1 MTRFDSVLV
10 GVNGSPASS
19 SAIRY
24 AAQEAQRLGS
34 SLKLFHVVPN
44 YVPIAPMHPLAPSD
58 LAAAGREILN
68 LAMTE
73 ARKVLDPT
81 RVSASL
87 HFGPRIP
94 VVLELADRARL
105 VVLGS
110 QERTVLDR
118 LLTAS
123 TLVGV
128 ASRARCPVVA
138 VPLGWTHTGEEQ
150 HTIVVG
156 VKSTEHSAELV
167 QRALEIA
174 DERNARLLLVH
185 AWELATEYD
194 DLITAR
200 VDEDE
205 WAARA
210 RRTIERATS
219 GIRDAYPKVPVE
231 IRVTHGQPARVLQ
244 AASDDAD
251 LLLLAR
257 RHRGFP
263 LGHLGGTGRALLREG
278 HCPVEVVPPADEP
291 TDPSERVLE
300 EAGRLSK

>member
-1 MTRFDSVLV
+1 MTHLDPVLV

-24 AAQEAQRLGS
+24 AAQEAQRLGT

-68 LAMTE
+68 RAMTD
-73 ARKVLDPT
+73 AHKFLDPT
-81 RVSASL
+81 RATASL

-94 VVLELADRARL
+94 VVLELAEHARL

-128 ASRARCPVVA
+128 ASGAGCPVVA
-138 VPLGWTHTGEEQ
+138 VPQSWTPTPEQ
-150 HTIVVG
+150 HSVLVG
-156 VKSTEHSAELV
+156 VKSTERSAELV
-167 QRALEIA
+167 RRALEVA
-174 DERNARLLLVH
+174 AERDARLVLVH
-185 AWELATEYD
+185 AYELPTEYD

-210 RRTIERATS
+210 RRTIERTTS
-219 GIRDAYPKVPVE
+219 GIRDSYPKVPVE
-231 IRVTHGQPARVLQ
+231 IRVIHGQPGRVLQ
-244 AASDDAD
+244 VASEEAD

-263 LGHLGGTGRALLREG
+263 LGHLGGTGRALLREA

-291 TDPSERVLE
+291 TDASELVLE
-300 EAGRLSK
+300 QAGGLSE

>member
-1 MTRFDSVLV
+1 MTHFNSVLV

-19 SAIRY
+19 SAVRY

-58 LAAAGREILN
+58 LTAAGREILN
-68 LAMTE
+68 KAMTE
-73 ARKVLDPT
+73 AHELLDPT
-81 RVSASL
+81 RVTASL
-87 HFGPRIP
+87 HVGPRIP
-94 VVLELADRARL
+94 VVLELAEHARL

-128 ASRARCPVVA
+128 ASGAVCPVVA
-138 VPLGWTHTGEEQ
+138 VPLGWTHKEQ
-150 HTIVVG
+150 HNIVVG

-167 QRALEIA
+167 RRALEIA
-174 DERNARLLLVH
+174 DERNAKVILVH
-185 AWELATEYD
+185 AWELPTEYD

-200 VDEDE
+200 VNEDE

-210 RRTIERATS
+210 RRTIESSLS

-231 IRVTHGQPARVLQ
+231 VRVIHGQPARVLQ
-244 AASDDAD
+244 AASEEAE

-291 TDPSERVLE
+291 IEGSDLVLE
-300 EAGRLSK
+300 QAGILSK